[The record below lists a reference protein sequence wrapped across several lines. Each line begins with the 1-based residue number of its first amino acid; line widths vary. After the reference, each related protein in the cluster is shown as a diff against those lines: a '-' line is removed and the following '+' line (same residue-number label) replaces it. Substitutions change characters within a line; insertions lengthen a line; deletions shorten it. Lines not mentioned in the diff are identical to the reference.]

1 MIYNTGGRGGGIGPI
16 LVCAGHASS
25 LSLGNPL
32 AGGFCNLLR
41 WRDPVVWVVRGLK
54 TVFPP
59 QVRVISSFT
68 RWVCTFSAPRSGT
81 FCKRLSLN
89 YSHGGLQSLMHSE
102 GSVRALETVDL
113 RRPRCLGSC
122 LHKGGLCAWD
132 LEPLTTAA
140 ACERGKRFFV
150 LLPLL
155 ISFSLEFAFQLL
167 FMHREA
173 LCPHCQPWLLGL
185 PGNVLYT

>member
-1 MIYNTGGRGGGIGPI
+1 MGLHI
-16 LVCAGHASS
+16 LS
-25 LSLGNPL
+25 PTQ
-32 AGGFCNLLR
+32 
-41 WRDPVVWVVRGLK
+41 RDIL
-54 TVFPP
+54 
-59 QVRVISSFT
+59 
-68 RWVCTFSAPRSGT
+68 
-81 FCKRLSLN
+81 KRLSLN

-102 GSVRALETVDL
+102 GSVRALETVDV

-140 ACERGKRFFV
+140 ACERGKRFFA

-167 FMHREA
+167 FVHREA

-185 PGNVLYT
+185 PGNVLYTYTGWGLGVPGSPTEGSVLRGLGGKGGHVHCLPALLRPGACDML